1 MFNLSMF
8 LEDSAR
14 NHGDRQA
21 IVAGDLRLSYKEIDA
36 AANQIAQLLRTRGIR
51 AGDKV
56 AISCPNPPQFPSS
69 TSGFSRLAQWSSHS
83 TSCSKPAKSR
93 ITSPTPTSKHTSA
106 SRAPLNYRPAPKA
119 MPASC
124 KLNSANTSSSS
135 RPIRT
140 QRHRSWEP
148 KRCSTLSRACH
159 TRAVSVATEP
169 TDTALIIYTS
179 GTTGQAKGA
188 ELTHANIVMNVVT
201 MNRML
206 DNKPAQD
213 THVVALPL
221 FHAFGATMQ
230 LLAGF
235 SCAATL
241 ILIPRFEEKQV
252 ISLMEKEKVTF
263 FAGVPTMWLA
273 LLEALT
279 PAVDT
284 SRIARNLRAGVS
296 GGASL
301 PVDIINRLR
310 TTLGID
316 ILEGYGLSEA
326 STAVTFNQSHLPPKP
341 GSVGTPVWGIEC
353 KLINNDWSEVT
364 DDDRA
369 GEIAVR
375 GHNIMKGYYKR
386 AAATAEVIK
395 DGWFRTGDLARRD
408 ADGYYHI
415 ADRTKDLIIR
425 GGYNVYPREIE
436 EVLVTHPE
444 ITLAAVI
451 GIPHDSHG
459 GEIKAFAIRAS
470 GSTIT
475 GPELIAWAKEQMAAY
490 KYPRFIDFVETLP
503 TTATGKILKRELT

>member
-1 MFNLSMF
+1 MLNLSMF

-56 AISCPNPPQFPSS
+56 AISCPNLPQFPIIYFGILKAGAVVVPLNIMLKAREVAYHLADADVKAYFCFEGTPELS
-69 TSGFSRLAQWSSHS
+69 TSTEGHAGFLQAELCEHFFL
-83 TSCSKPAKSR
+83 
-93 ITSPTPTSKHTSA
+93 ITADPDSATPIVGT
-106 SRAPLNYRPAPKA
+106 
-119 MPASC
+119 
-124 KLNSANTSSSS
+124 
-135 RPIRT
+135 
-140 QRHRSWEP
+140 E
-148 KRCSTLSRACH
+148 TLQHALH
-159 TRAVSVATEP
+159 GLPYTFVSVATEP

-230 LLAGF
+230 MLAGF

-241 ILIPRFEEKQV
+241 ILIPRFEAKQV

-263 FAGVPTMWLA
+263 FAGVPTMWWA

-310 TTLGID
+310 TTLGTD

-326 STAVTFNQSHLPPKP
+326 STAVTFNQPHLPRKP

-364 DDDRA
+364 DDDRV

-415 ADRTKDLIIR
+415 VDRAKDLIIR

-459 GEIKAFAIRAS
+459 EEIKAFAIRTS